1 MKTAAC
7 ICIAVTSSLIV
18 ATAVAAPTRAEY
30 VAQLNGICKR
40 TQKPLKRNQS
50 AEQRA
55 INQEQWSKAASIEA
69 RIDRGFARLLQKL
82 APIPRPAGDEALI
95 GKWLDAQR
103 FQLKADR
110 KFGRAL
116 ASGNVHRIL
125 GALHRAVKAD
135 TASEQIIAG
144 YGLDAC
150 ESP

>member
-7 ICIAVTSSLIV
+7 ICVTALSAVAV
-18 ATAVAAPTRAEY
+18 ATAIAAPTRAEY
-30 VAQLNGICKR
+30 VAQLNGICKQ

-55 INQEQWSKAASIEA
+55 INQERWSKAARIEA
-69 RIDRGFARLLQKL
+69 RIDRGFARLLQRL

-95 GKWLDAQR
+95 GKWLDAQT
-103 FQLKADR
+103 FQLRADR

-116 ASGNVHRIL
+116 ATGNVHRIL
-125 GALHRAVKAD
+125 SALHRAVKAD